1 MIGVA
6 ARRFSLMGLVLA
18 AGLVQAAPAGTAPD
32 GATHRYVESGAEPSA
47 AAAELALRLGGT
59 AAVLELLAE
68 GENRP
73 LAEAEVAVLPDGARR
88 LLGWAALTPAPI
100 LRRDVRADEDL
111 ALIDALTA
119 HLPPDAAVLA
129 FPGLSRRLA
138 RLVDARL
145 PLAAEPEAL
154 VMPQPWSGQG
164 AAVAGTETAE
174 WVEPAAEGLS
184 EDPAQEL
191 TAGLVD
197 ALLSTG
203 AEGAARLK
211 VMAGPGP
218 AYVLVHIDDA
228 YQLGLLRPGRMAMT
242 RMLFSAKGFSHDLA
256 REARRWGQEN
266 DKVAWAVARDAD
278 GRLRGHYLADAAE
291 IPTLAAQLLPFN
303 TSRIDEVPGLRLVWQ
318 REGYWLYRID
328 GISG

>member
-1 MIGVA
+1 MFGVA
-6 ARRFSLMGLVLA
+6 ARGFGLMGLVLA
-18 AGLVQAAPAGTAPD
+18 AGLVQVAHAETPPPV
-32 GATHRYVESGAEPSA
+32 ATHRYVAAGAEPSA
-47 AAAELALRLGGT
+47 AAAELARRLGGE
-59 AAVLELLAE
+59 AAVLELLAG
-68 GENRP
+68 GEKRP
-73 LAEAEVAVLPDGARR
+73 LARAEVALLPDGARH
-88 LLGWAALTPAPI
+88 LLGWAALTPAPM

-111 ALIDALTA
+111 ALVDALAA
-119 HLPPDAAVLA
+119 HLPGDASVLA

-138 RLVDARL
+138 RLIDARL
-145 PLAAEPEAL
+145 PLAAEPEPL

-174 WVEPAAEGLS
+174 WAEPAAGGLS
-184 EDPAQEL
+184 DDPAQAL
-191 TAGLVD
+191 TVGLVD
-197 ALLSTG
+197 AFLSPG

-211 VMAGPGP
+211 IMAGAGE

-228 YQLGLLRPGRMAMT
+228 FQLGLLRPGRMEMT